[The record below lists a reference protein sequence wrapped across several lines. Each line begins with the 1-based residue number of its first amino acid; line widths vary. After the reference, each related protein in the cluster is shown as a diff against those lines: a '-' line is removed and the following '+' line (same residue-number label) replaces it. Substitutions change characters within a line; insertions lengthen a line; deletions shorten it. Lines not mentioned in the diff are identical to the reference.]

1 MGFTSVLDASTTEK
15 AIKFLV
21 VFGEVSSILKVNA
34 DHTTDPSH
42 LFEVD
47 ENLESV
53 SNMDDVFMKIV
64 VSLQMNKEDPGL
76 RTLRE
81 MSSRA
86 TQGEPLDE
94 IISRVEKEDASLALG
109 LCTDVIAGVK
119 YTLRNEG
126 GDTHS
131 DSMNVSRSF
140 IQYLETSLGS

>member
-15 AIKFLV
+15 AVKFLV

-34 DHTTDPSH
+34 DRTTKTSH

-47 ENLESV
+47 ENLESLN
-53 SNMDDVFMKIV
+53 NMDDVFIKIV
-64 VSLQMNKEDPGL
+64 VSLQMNREDPGL

-86 TQGEPLDE
+86 TEGEPLDE
-94 IISRVEKEDASLALG
+94 IMSSVKKEDVRLVLG
-109 LCTDVIAGVK
+109 LCTDVIAGIN
-119 YTLRNEG
+119 YTLRKEG
-126 GDTHS
+126 GDTYS
-131 DSMNVSRSF
+131 DSMNVSQSF